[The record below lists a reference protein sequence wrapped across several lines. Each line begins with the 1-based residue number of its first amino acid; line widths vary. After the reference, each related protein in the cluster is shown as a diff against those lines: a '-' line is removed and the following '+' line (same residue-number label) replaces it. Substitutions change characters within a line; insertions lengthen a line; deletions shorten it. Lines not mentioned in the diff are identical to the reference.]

1 MKKNTLKILNYSY
14 MLLVFLIYSCST
26 EETVSNQTL
35 EAQTWFKKYEAE
47 SPNFYLFQNLEYNW
61 NSAKLI
67 SLEDG
72 NQTIIVPVIGL
83 KKSQSEIWEQKLYI
97 YNQGTNNYKALIFE
111 IYPDKN
117 ASLAQQSIEGKDFSG
132 FISTW
137 DLKTGLL
144 RAAEFKNNQVVQSG
158 GITIKSKTTG
168 KMQNLTPPC
177 FDLEGN
183 CGGGGDSDPVPL
195 REVIITN
202 NNSNSN
208 GSGNSGYE
216 NLSFSGGGSAYN
228 GNSTNSFVTYGGG
241 GGSNNGNNSSNTENC
256 GKGYIKK
263 LGKCVSVASLIED
276 RIKDSLDPCP
286 KAVLEELKNGSADIT
301 QILKD
306 LGVSETITINMKSDS
321 KISRPAQSRKVNG
334 STNNYNLFISS
345 DYTSATALFRAS
357 NILHEIAHCYFFS
370 LIDQQ
375 TITNNPNVLNDFPYL
390 YQAYCDKNYPPT
402 GSQSANAHH
411 NEMAEK
417 YVKTIGAALQ
427 EFQTGIPVPAN
438 QEPLQ
443 AYTDLAWGGLQEAPV
458 FAEKFPVGS
467 ADYLRIKG
475 RYEAESR
482 VNTTVNGQTT
492 IGKPC
497 N

>member
-1 MKKNTLKILNYSY
+1 
-14 MLLVFLIYSCST
+14 
-26 EETVSNQTL
+26 
-35 EAQTWFKKYEAE
+35 
-47 SPNFYLFQNLEYNW
+47 
-61 NSAKLI
+61 
-67 SLEDG
+67 
-72 NQTIIVPVIGL
+72 
-83 KKSQSEIWEQKLYI
+83 
-97 YNQGTNNYKALIFE
+97 
-111 IYPDKN
+111 
-117 ASLAQQSIEGKDFSG
+117 
-132 FISTW
+132 
-137 DLKTGLL
+137 
-144 RAAEFKNNQVVQSG
+144 
-158 GITIKSKTTG
+158 
-168 KMQNLTPPC
+168 MQNLTPPC

-241 GGSNNGNNSSNTENC
+241 GGSNNGNNNSSNTENC

-263 LGKCVSVASLIED
+263 LGKCVSVASVIEEK
-276 RIKDSLDPCP
+276 IKDSLDPCP
-286 KAVLEELKNGSADIT
+286 KAVLEKLKNGSADIT

-306 LGVSETITINMKSDS
+306 LGASETITINMKSDAE
-321 KISRPAQSRKVNG
+321 IPNPARSEKVKG
-334 STNNYNLFISS
+334 SINNYNLFISS
-345 DYTSATALFRAS
+345 NYTSATALFRAS
-357 NILHEIAHCYFFS
+357 NILHEIVHCYFFS
-370 LIDQQ
+370 LIDQK

-390 YQAYCDKNYPPT
+390 YQAYCDKNYPLKV
-402 GSQSANAHH
+402 GESANAHH

-427 EFQTGIPVPAN
+427 EFQTGVSVPAN

-443 AYTDLAWGGLQEAPV
+443 IYTDLAWGGLQEAPV

-475 RYEAESR
+475 RYDAEGFNR
-482 VNTTVNGQTT
+482 TINGEIA
-492 IGKPC
+492 IGKSC